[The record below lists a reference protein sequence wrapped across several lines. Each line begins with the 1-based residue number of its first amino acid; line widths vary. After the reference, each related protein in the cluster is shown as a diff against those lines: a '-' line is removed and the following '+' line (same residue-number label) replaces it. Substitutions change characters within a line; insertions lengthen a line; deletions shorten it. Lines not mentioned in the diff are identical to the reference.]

1 MNAAQA
7 EALFA
12 RALELHQRGEV
23 GPARQAYAQC
33 LSLQPE
39 HAQAL
44 HLLGVTFAQAGDAAR
59 GAALMER
66 ALRLEPGDAAAW
78 SNRGNAL
85 EDLRRHADALAC
97 YERAWALGAAID
109 YLPGHRLRS
118 RLQVARWDGWDAA
131 VDDAA
136 ARVRQGSRAAM
147 PFDLLSIV
155 DDPALHR
162 RCAEIYAQDR
172 CPADGTLGPL
182 PPPAARAPGRRIHVG
197 YFSSDFYEHATLHL
211 MLEMLERHDRARFE
225 LTAFSF
231 GTYRDDAWRQRL
243 ARSVDRVVDVHAR
256 SDREAAAL
264 ARQLGVDIAVDL
276 KGHTNSARAGIFGW
290 RAAPLQAAFL
300 GYPGSFGS
308 PLMDYAI
315 ADRTVVPDSGLAHWT
330 ERVVR
335 LPGCYQPN
343 MARREVAPLPS
354 RAAAGLPAG
363 AFVYASFN
371 ASYKITPA
379 VWAGWMRILRRV
391 PGSVL
396 WLLAAPGPARE
407 ALAAHAAG
415 AGVAPSRLV
424 WADAVPTAEHLA
436 RLPLADL
443 MLDTHPYG
451 AHTTAS
457 DALRMGLP
465 VLTRAGDSFA
475 SRVAASL
482 LHTIGLPE
490 LVTTE
495 PQTYEDLAV
504 VLARHPPLL
513 ASLRARIAPGVA
525 ASGLHDA
532 TAFARRLEAAYT
544 AVFERW
550 RAGQPPAHLDVFD
563 GPDGPTVLPQG

>member
-1 MNAAQA
+1 MSAPEAD
-7 EALFA
+7 ALFA
-12 RALELHQRGEV
+12 RGLALHQQGEL

-33 LSLQPE
+33 LRLQPE

-44 HLLGVTFAQAGDAAR
+44 HLLGVTFAQTGDAAR

-97 YERAWALGAAID
+97 YERAWALDAAID

-118 RLQVARWDGWDAA
+118 RLQVARWEGWDAA
-131 VDDAA
+131 VADAA
-136 ARVRQGSRAAM
+136 ARVRQGARAAM

-162 RCAEIYAQDR
+162 RCAEVYARDR
-172 CPADGTLGPL
+172 CSADGALGPL
-182 PPPAARAPGRRIHVG
+182 PSPAARAPGRRIHVG

-211 MLEMLERHDRARFE
+211 MLEMLERHDRSRFE

-231 GTYRDDAWRQRL
+231 GPYRDDAWRQRL
-243 ARSVDRVVDVHAR
+243 THCVDRLVDVHTL

-264 ARQLGVDIAVDL
+264 ARRLGVDIAVDL
-276 KGHTNSARAGIFGW
+276 KGHTNSARAGIFGF
-290 RAAPLQAAFL
+290 RAAPLQLAFL

-308 PLMDYAI
+308 PMMDYAI

-407 ALAAHAAG
+407 ALAAHAAA

-504 VLARHPPLL
+504 VLATHPPLL

-532 TAFARRLEAAYT
+532 ARFARRLEAAYT
-544 AVFERW
+544 AVFGRW
-550 RAGQPPAHLDVFD
+550 LAGRPPEHLDVVD
-563 GPDGPTVLPQG
+563 GPEGPTVLR